1 MGCLFFTG
9 NSLECF
15 DSFGGNPARYSPYLK
30 ERINGDY
37 QIIQSEVLQS
47 NDTTVCGQYCTFLIP
62 LKAYNYFDKDILSAF
77 RENKIYSDLS
87 VCRFINK
94 FFKLRTAVKDKK
106 MLISQLLKE

>member
-1 MGCLFFTG
+1 M
-9 NSLECF
+9 
-15 DSFGGNPARYSPYLK
+15 
-30 ERINGDY
+30 INGYY

-47 NDTTVCGQYCTFLIP
+47 NDTTVCGQYCTFLIL

-106 MLISQLLKE
+106 MLISQLLKEKSVISHSSFHSCIK